1 VRGFDDGCDVW
12 RFGRKVMT
20 DEPFPFGEYEEDKIK
35 IV

>member
-1 VRGFDDGCDVW
+1 VRGFDDGRDVW

-20 DEPFPFGEYEEDKIK
+20 DELFGEYEEDKIK